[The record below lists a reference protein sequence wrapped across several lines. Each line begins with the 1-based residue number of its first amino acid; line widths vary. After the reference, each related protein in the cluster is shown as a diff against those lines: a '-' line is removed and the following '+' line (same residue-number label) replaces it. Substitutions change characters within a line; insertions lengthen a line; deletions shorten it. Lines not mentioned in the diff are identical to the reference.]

1 MIVAHTP
8 KSIRHAE
15 PRMETAFAK
24 IDAIQPAKGRLLPR
38 PDRLS
43 RDLSQWFLDSLD
55 AAQEAEGTVRNVVLE
70 LRHLLISS
78 ELNDATREELSRLL
92 VGLEQA
98 TGRLTLV
105 QASAKNALDGLQLQQ
120 KGAGL
125 RDHPPKSS

>member
-8 KSIRHAE
+8 KRKGRLE
-15 PRMETAFAK
+15 PRMDTAHSK
-24 IDAIQPAKGRLLPR
+24 IDMVQPSKGRLLSR
-38 PDRLS
+38 PDKYS

-70 LRHLLISS
+70 LRHLLMSS
-78 ELNDATREELSRLL
+78 ELTDATREDLSRLL

-105 QASAKNALDGLQLQQ
+105 QVSAKNALDGLQLQSQ
-120 KGAGL
+120 SAPL
-125 RDHPPKSS
+125 RTHPPKSS